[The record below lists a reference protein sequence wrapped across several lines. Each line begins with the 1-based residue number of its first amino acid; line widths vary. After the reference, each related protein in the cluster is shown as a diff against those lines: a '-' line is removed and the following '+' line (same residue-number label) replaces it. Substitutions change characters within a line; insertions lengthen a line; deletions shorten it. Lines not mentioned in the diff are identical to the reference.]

1 MPPSPE
7 WPASSR
13 PSLPAGLPERLAL
26 LEDRHSLLRQE
37 VSHLQDGHGR
47 LEQMQRRMGGELKLL
62 REERQVR
69 KERVRAVAKLVMFL
83 VSGVLLAAL
92 NLLAGQWLT
101 KLVG

>member
-1 MPPSPE
+1 
-7 WPASSR
+7 
-13 PSLPAGLPERLAL
+13 
-26 LEDRHSLLRQE
+26 
-37 VSHLQDGHGR
+37 
-47 LEQMQRRMGGELKLL
+47 MQRRMAGELKLL